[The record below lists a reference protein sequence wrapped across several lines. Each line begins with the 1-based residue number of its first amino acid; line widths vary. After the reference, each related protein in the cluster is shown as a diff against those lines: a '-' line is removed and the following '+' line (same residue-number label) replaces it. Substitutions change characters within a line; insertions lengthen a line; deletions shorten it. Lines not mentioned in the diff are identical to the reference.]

1 MRITNSITTRNAIS
15 TLQRGSEQVARA
27 ERRVTTGLRLG
38 KASDDPSAAGEVMG
52 ARSSLRALTQYQR
65 NIDAA
70 SARAAAEEG
79 VLDQLSTILIRAR
92 ELATSQATATATTE
106 SRRVVKAEVDQ
117 LFRFAVSLGNTQLAG
132 DHIFGGE
139 QPDVAPF
146 AVLEGPP
153 LDFSTTA
160 PAGVAETEIS
170 SGQWLTATHDGTEV
184 FGTPAGGVLASLAAL
199 SAALGMDDQ
208 DAIGAT
214 LAGLRTSSNH
224 VDDLTGAIGARVN
237 QLEITKANLVAL
249 HGTLNTYRSSVEEVD
264 FEEAVTELVSR
275 QTAFQAAMLATSKVM
290 GMNLT
295 DYLR

>member
-1 MRITNSITTRNAIS
+1 MRITNSITTNNALW

-27 ERRVTTGLRLG
+27 ERRVTTGLRLS

-52 ARSSLRALTQYQR
+52 ARSGLRALTQYQR
-65 NIDAA
+65 NVDSA
-70 SARAAAEEG
+70 SSRASAEEG
-79 VLDQLSTILIRAR
+79 VLDQLGTILIRAR
-92 ELATSQATATATTE
+92 ELAVSQATATATTE

-117 LFRFAVSLGNTQLAG
+117 LFRFAVSLGNTQFAG

-139 QPDVAPF
+139 RLDVAPF
-146 AVLEGPP
+146 AVVEGPP
-153 LDFSTTA
+153 LDFTSTMPTGSA
-160 PAGVAETEIS
+160 QTEIS

-199 SAALGMDDQ
+199 SAALGADDQ

-214 LAGLRTSSNH
+214 LADLRASNNH

-237 QLEITKANLVAL
+237 QLDITKANLVAL
-249 HGTLNTYRSSVEEVD
+249 TGTLNTYRSSVEEVD